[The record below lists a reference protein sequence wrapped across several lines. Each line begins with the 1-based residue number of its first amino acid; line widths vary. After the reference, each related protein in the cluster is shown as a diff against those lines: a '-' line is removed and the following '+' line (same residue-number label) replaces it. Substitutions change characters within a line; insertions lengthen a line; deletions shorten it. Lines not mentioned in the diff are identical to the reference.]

1 MLPIHPLRAKFH
13 LSFSFFL
20 LSPFIRLQFEGERE
34 RESREVRTVAR
45 FPVDVT
51 VAFEGYQ
58 VFYTNLF
65 R

>member
-1 MLPIHPLRAKFH
+1 MLPFHPLRTKFH

-20 LSPFIRLQFEGERE
+20 LSPFIRLQFEGE

-65 R
+65 I